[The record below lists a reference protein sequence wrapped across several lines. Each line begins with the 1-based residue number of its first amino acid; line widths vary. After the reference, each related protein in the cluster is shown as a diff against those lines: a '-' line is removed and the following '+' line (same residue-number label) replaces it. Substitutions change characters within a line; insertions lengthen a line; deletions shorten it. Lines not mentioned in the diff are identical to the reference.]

1 MASHKKGLFVLVVVV
16 LLLWLWSLLLC
27 DRLIMLLVWSVWRSS
42 VLMDLLLCSSCVVC
56 SSYSV
61 TSASLIQA
69 E

>member
-1 MASHKKGLFVLVVVV
+1 
-16 LLLWLWSLLLC
+16 LLRLWSLLLC
-27 DRLIMLLVWSVWRSS
+27 DRLIMLLMWSVWRSS